1 MTSEDT
7 YIKRRIN
14 AALMRFNLAPNK
26 EEKTRAARWL
36 FSWALKGE
44 TRLCLFRDIDENGTW
59 EWVCN
64 KERLAS
70 TGET

>member
-7 YIKRRIN
+7 YIKHRIN
-14 AALMRFNLAPNK
+14 AALMRFNLASDRQ
-26 EEKTRAARWL
+26 EKTRAARWL
-36 FSWALKGE
+36 FSWALKGQ
-44 TRLCLFRDIDENGTW
+44 TRLCLFRNSDENGTW
-59 EWVCN
+59 KWVCE